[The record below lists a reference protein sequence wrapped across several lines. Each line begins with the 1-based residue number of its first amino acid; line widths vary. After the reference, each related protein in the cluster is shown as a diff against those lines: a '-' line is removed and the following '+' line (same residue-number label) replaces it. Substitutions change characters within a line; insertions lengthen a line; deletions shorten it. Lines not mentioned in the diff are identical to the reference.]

1 MEPSGMVHALELARQ
16 LLLPNGR
23 LLDLHPTGEPPPIE
37 IRMGTGIRRV
47 GFLRETDDFVEYGL
61 ADAAVAR
68 VIREGLFVIE
78 KSDQYSFDIHADGLE
93 ELLSYLAEEW
103 TDAVID
109 DDIVKRIESLLSS
122 SVTDKEIIL
131 RDRIY
136 IARLR
141 PG

>member
-1 MEPSGMVHALELARQ
+1 
-16 LLLPNGR
+16 
-23 LLDLHPTGEPPPIE
+23 
-37 IRMGTGIRRV
+37 
-47 GFLRETDDFVEYGL
+47 
-61 ADAAVAR
+61 
-68 VIREGLFVIE
+68 
-78 KSDQYSFDIHADGLE
+78 LE

-122 SVTDKEIIL
+122 SETDKEIIL

>member
-1 MEPSGMVHALELARQ
+1 MVHALELARQ

-37 IRMGTGIRRV
+37 IRMGTEISRV

-78 KSDQYSFDIHADGLE
+78 K
-93 ELLSYLAEEW
+93 AE
-103 TDAVID
+103 
-109 DDIVKRIESLLSS
+109 
-122 SVTDKEIIL
+122 
-131 RDRIY
+131 
-136 IARLR
+136 
-141 PG
+141 

>member
-37 IRMGTGIRRV
+37 IRIGTEISRV

-122 SVTDKEIIL
+122 SETDKEIIL

>member
-37 IRMGTGIRRV
+37 IRMGTEISRV

-122 SVTDKEIIL
+122 SETDKEIIL